1 MKNKMVSVGT
11 YLDVIDNSGAMVVQC
26 LKILG
31 GVPKRKGYVGDVVIL
46 SAVKVN
52 PLKKIKKGDVLRGV
66 IVSTKKSKLRHNGV
80 LVTFDTN
87 SVVIINVKNLPVGT
101 RITGPVMLELR
112 SKQFL
117 KVLSLAKIAI

>member
-1 MKNKMVSVGT
+1 MGNKG
-11 YLDVIDNSGAMVVQC
+11 
-26 LKILG
+26 LK
-31 GVPKRKGYVGDVVIL
+31 V
-46 SAVKVN
+46 A
-52 PLKKIKKGDVLRGV
+52 LKKIKKGDVLRGV

-87 SVVIINVKNLPVGT
+87 SVVIINAKNLPVGT